1 MDNPT
6 DKPERSLADE
16 ATQIVGRAGGF
27 SFGGLHPVGVSVHD
41 PLPASAGF
49 PGQARA
55 AVLLTFDVE
64 GNYGNGLGE
73 VSRELDNYRRICDR
87 LDRLGLVATFNVVGQ
102 MVDDHGP
109 GFVKVMHQAGSE
121 VASHGYWHDL
131 NRRFGGPRVYAG
143 QYGPQENYLQVT
155 RGVQAL
161 EAVLPEPVRGIR
173 MPYGHFNE
181 YTYEAIEHAGLHWTS
196 NVGIDDFIVPGQGF
210 GPRPFTIGLGEKV
223 YSMVEIPL
231 DTQTFDWPI
240 WMADEVANAP
250 FVKAVRRY
258 CTTRG
263 IAFNRSPAGAATIW
277 RRRIDDA
284 VESDSVMTLLCHPTN
299 LAVHL
304 PDDPL
309 ETFLLP
315 VFEYLARLQQEGR
328 VWVCTCGMMERWY
341 RRTKGS
347 HG

>member
-181 YTYEAIEHAGLHWTS
+181 Y
-196 NVGIDDFIVPGQGF
+196 
-210 GPRPFTIGLGEKV
+210 
-223 YSMVEIPL
+223 
-231 DTQTFDWPI
+231 
-240 WMADEVANAP
+240 
-250 FVKAVRRY
+250 
-258 CTTRG
+258 
-263 IAFNRSPAGAATIW
+263 
-277 RRRIDDA
+277 
-284 VESDSVMTLLCHPTN
+284 
-299 LAVHL
+299 
-304 PDDPL
+304 
-309 ETFLLP
+309 
-315 VFEYLARLQQEGR
+315 
-328 VWVCTCGMMERWY
+328 
-341 RRTKGS
+341 
-347 HG
+347 